1 MSDRLEDL
9 NTVLHETED
18 QRRRLLTTGAQ
29 HLKSWYTK
37 VRKIKA
43 IYHCLNML
51 SFDVTQKALVAES
64 W

>member
-1 MSDRLEDL
+1 MVHRLEDL

-18 QRRRLLTTGAQ
+18 QRRRLLTNGA
-29 HLKSWYTK
+29 HKLRAWYTK

-43 IYHCLNML
+43 IYHCLNMF